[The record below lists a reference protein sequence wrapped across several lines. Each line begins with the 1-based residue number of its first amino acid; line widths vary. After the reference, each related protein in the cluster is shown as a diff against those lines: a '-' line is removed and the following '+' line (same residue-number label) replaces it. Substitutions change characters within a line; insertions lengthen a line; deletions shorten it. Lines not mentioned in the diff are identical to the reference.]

1 MEVNVK
7 TRFVAAPSV
16 IGLVAI
22 MALSALPTRALA
34 DPPDPVPVAPPA
46 PGVKRSAVALIAAGV
61 AVVGAGVG
69 TAFGVLALQN
79 KSDYRNNPTYSNS
92 DNGNNDAAYADGAIA
107 LALAAGVTSL
117 VLYIT
122 RDSGSAE
129 STPTRHSVAFSASPL
144 VLPHG
149 AGAGALVRF

>member
-1 MEVNVK
+1 
-7 TRFVAAPSV
+7 
-16 IGLVAI
+16 
-22 MALSALPTRALA
+22 
-34 DPPDPVPVAPPA
+34 
-46 PGVKRSAVALIAAGV
+46 VKRSTVALVAAGV

-79 KSDYRNNPTYSNS
+79 KSDYRNNPTYSNY

-122 RDSGSAE
+122 RDSGSPEGA
-129 STPTRHSVAFSASPL
+129 PTKHSVAFSASP
-144 VLPHG
+144 VVVPHG
-149 AGAGALVRF
+149 AGAGAILRF